1 MKKRSTRFIVYLL
14 VLAIALGAT
23 LPGLMNEANR
33 IAFIIVMSILLG
45 IWLIMVIIN
54 EILIYRKTKNERN
67 RS

>member
-1 MKKRSTRFIVYLL
+1 MKKRSTRFIIYLL

-33 IAFIIVMSILLG
+33 IVFIIAMSILLSV
-45 IWLIMVIIN
+45 WAIMVIIN